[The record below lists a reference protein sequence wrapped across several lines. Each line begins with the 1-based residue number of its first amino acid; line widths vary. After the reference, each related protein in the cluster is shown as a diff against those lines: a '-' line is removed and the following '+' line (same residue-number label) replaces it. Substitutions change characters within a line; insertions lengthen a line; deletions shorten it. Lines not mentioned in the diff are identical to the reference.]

1 MTHLRPAR
9 RPIPVWRRLARSG
22 AAAVL
27 FLAAT
32 GAGRAEADA
41 GVPGARGDTLEIAS
55 YNVQFVLPDLGV
67 FRHLLREWPG
77 HKPNVA
83 ERAEA
88 IARRLA
94 CFDIVALQE
103 TINDARRREILERL
117 ETAGRSCGKPSRLPS
132 GRMFAYAEGPEVD
145 RGSWLPLV
153 DNELA
158 LASRLPIVG
167 NGSHVYR
174 NAAEEDALAAKG
186 VLHARLA
193 RGRDLIDVFV
203 THLQAGDE
211 HGAIRRAQVEELT
224 WFMRGALNG
233 SAGPVLVLGDF
244 NIRGSLVDRSDPA
257 SDYNFLRRALDAA
270 VAPRRFLDAWL
281 ATHFADP
288 DTASGTKPRLRADGT
303 MRAHEERIDYVLV
316 AGGDAGAVRP
326 DFFSSDL
333 IVDGTPVGALSDH
346 AALLAD
352 IRLPVASPNLVVQAT
367 GHQSDRRPLR
377 SR

>member
-1 MTHLRPAR
+1 MAT
-9 RPIPVWRRLARSG
+9 I
-22 AAAVL
+22 L
-27 FLAAT
+27 FLAAA
-32 GAGRAEADA
+32 GAGRTDADV
-41 GVPGARGDTLEIAS
+41 GVPAARGDRLEIAS

-77 HKPNVA
+77 HKPNVT

-167 NGSHVYR
+167 RGAHIYR
-174 NAAEEDALAAKG
+174 HAAEEDILAAKG

-193 RGRDLIDVFV
+193 HGRDVIDVFV

-211 HGAIRRAQVEELT
+211 HGATRRAQVEELT